1 MNSIEESTIKEVTES
16 ETHFYISLHDSWSFG
31 LSKEYGT
38 TPKIGDKIK
47 LHLTNATTVRG
58 VDLNDIQV
66 FYKSDEQLEQ
76 EHKEWCE
83 NYEKEKQETFEKEK
97 NQLDSDYESLPDVF
111 KQRIDR
117 FRKNNPKFRV
127 DYEGYEMFC
136 CKEALKIAELL
147 KTPEA
152 IKSFHDNASLEE
164 QIKLVP
170 TLSDG
175 HSGNTF
181 GCACILAYTYANQSD
196 LVSKMHGSLSPLVG
210 SEAFGDIEIP

>member
-1 MNSIEESTIKEVTES
+1 MNSVEESIVKGVTES
-16 ETHFYISLHDSWSFG
+16 ETHYYVSLDSSWSFRF
-31 LSKEYGT
+31 SKEYGL

-47 LHLTNATTVRG
+47 LHLTNATTIRG
-58 VDLNDIQV
+58 VDLNDIQI
-66 FYKSDEQLEQ
+66 FYKSDEQLDQ

-83 NYEKEKQETFEKEK
+83 NYEKEKQERFEKEK
-97 NQLDSDYESLPDVF
+97 DQLDSDYETLPDVF

-136 CKEALKIAELL
+136 CKEALKIAEIL

-152 IKSFHDNASLEE
+152 VKSFHDADYED
-164 QIKLVP
+164 QIILVP

-181 GCACILAYTYANQSD
+181 GCACTLAHIYVTQLD
-196 LVSKMHGSLSPLVG
+196 LVPKMHGSLSPLVG
-210 SEAFGDIEIP
+210 SEAFGDLESN